1 MMNEKD
7 TAVHKSGY
15 VALIGAPNAGK
26 STLMNQILREKIS
39 ITAPKPQTTRNRI
52 PGILTRPGFQMVFV
66 DTPGIHEARDRFNKI
81 LVDTAISALNEVDVI
96 CFLVEAPTAG
106 RLLDQAIIEKIR
118 PLAAPVVLVLNK
130 IDLVRDKRDL
140 LPIIDRYRG
149 LLHLSAVLPV
159 SALLGDG
166 VEDLLAEIVKL
177 LPEGPAYYPEDFL
190 TDQPERFIVAE
201 LVREK
206 IFHLTQQEV
215 PYAVAVTIE
224 KFSED
229 PQKNRIEIEATVHVE
244 RDSQKAIIIG
254 KQGQMLKEIG
264 KQARKDIE
272 ALLACHIY
280 LGLFV
285 KVQKNWRKN
294 PRLLAEFGYSA
305 K

>member
-1 MMNEKD
+1 MMIEKD
-7 TAVHKSGY
+7 HSVHKSGY

-26 STLMNQILREKIS
+26 STLMNQLLREKVS

-52 PGILTRPGFQMVFV
+52 LGILTQPHWQLVFV
-66 DTPGIHEARDRFNKI
+66 DTPGIHDARDRFNQI
-81 LVDTAISALNEVDVI
+81 LVDTAVSALNEVDVI
-96 CFLVEAPTAG
+96 CLLVEAPTAG
-106 RLLDQAIIEKIR
+106 RLLDQAIVERIR
-118 PLAAPVVLVLNK
+118 PLDVPVVLVLNK

-149 LLHLSAVLPV
+149 LLDLSAVVPV

-166 VEDLLAEIVKL
+166 MEDLLAEIVTL

-264 KQARKDIE
+264 KQARKDME
-272 ALLACHIY
+272 ALLGCHVY

-294 PRLLAEFGYSA
+294 SRLLAEFGYSA

>member
-1 MMNEKD
+1 MLIEQQD
-7 TAVHKSGY
+7 TAHKSGY

-26 STLMNQILREKIS
+26 STLMNQLLQEKIA

-52 PGILTRPGFQMVFV
+52 SGILTQQNWQMVFV
-66 DTPGIHEARDRFNKI
+66 DTPGIHDARDRFNKI
-81 LVDTAISALNEVDVI
+81 LVDTALSALNEADVL
-96 CFLVEAPTAG
+96 CFLVEASTSG
-106 RLLDQAIIEKIR
+106 RMPDQALIERIR
-118 PLAAPVVLVLNK
+118 TLGLPVVMVLNK

-140 LPIIDRYRG
+140 LPLIDRYQG
-149 LLHLSAVLPV
+149 LLHLNAVVPI

-166 VEDLLAEIVKL
+166 VDNLLREIVTL

-190 TDQPERFIVAE
+190 TDQSERSIAAE

-215 PYAVAVTIE
+215 PYAVAVTID

-229 PQKNRIEIEATVHVE
+229 PQRKRIEIEATIHVE
-244 RDSQKAIIIG
+244 RSSQKAIIIG

-264 KQARKDIE
+264 KHARRDME
-272 ALLACHIY
+272 ALLDTHVY

-285 KVQKNWRKN
+285 KVQRNWRKN
-294 PRLLAEFGYSA
+294 PRLLAEFGYGV

>member
-1 MMNEKD
+1 MMIEKD
-7 TAVHKSGY
+7 HSVHKSGY

-26 STLMNQILREKIS
+26 STLMNQLLREKVS

-52 PGILTRPGFQMVFV
+52 LGILTQPNWQLVFV
-66 DTPGIHEARDRFNKI
+66 DTPGIHDARDRFNQI
-81 LVDTAISALNEVDVI
+81 LVDTALAALNEVDVI
-96 CFLVEAPTAG
+96 CLLVEAPTAG
-106 RLLDQAIIEKIR
+106 RQLDQAIIEKIR
-118 PLAAPVVLVLNK
+118 PLKVPVVLVLNK

-149 LLHLSAVLPV
+149 LLDLQAVVPV

-166 VEDLLAEIVKL
+166 VEDLLAEIVGL

-190 TDQPERFIVAE
+190 TDQPERFLVAE

-229 PQKNRIEIEATVHVE
+229 PQNNKIEIEATVHVE

-254 KQGQMLKEIG
+254 RQGQMLKEIG

-272 ALLACHIY
+272 ALLGCHIY

-285 KVQKNWRKN
+285 KVRKNWRKD